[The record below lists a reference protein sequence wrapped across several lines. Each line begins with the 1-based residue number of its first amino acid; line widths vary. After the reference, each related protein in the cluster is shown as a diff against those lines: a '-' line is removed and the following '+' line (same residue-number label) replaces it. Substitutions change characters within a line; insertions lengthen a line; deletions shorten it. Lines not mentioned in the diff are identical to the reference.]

1 MNIANH
7 KKTILILILI
17 LIVFFGYWFLFLSKK
32 DVQNTNTNTS
42 IKTQNKVS
50 NTKYDK
56 DFVSSLLSLN
66 SVDLNVSLFQ
76 TPAYKALSYP
86 EKPFVV
92 NYIRE
97 SGRFNPFLPIGI
109 EGENINN
116 VTNNQDIINNNAVS
130 TTTLTTPPT
139 TSSSTSVKPI
149 LKKF

>member
-32 DVQNTNTNTS
+32 DTQNTNTNTNTG

-50 NTKYDK
+50 NTQYDK
-56 DFVSSLLSLN
+56 DFVSSLLGLN

-76 TPAYKALSYP
+76 SSAYKALSYP

-97 SGRFNPFLPIGI
+97 SGRFNRIK
-109 EGENINN
+109 
-116 VTNNQDIINNNAVS
+116 A
-130 TTTLTTPPT
+130 
-139 TSSSTSVKPI
+139 SSI
-149 LKKF
+149 LLKFFR